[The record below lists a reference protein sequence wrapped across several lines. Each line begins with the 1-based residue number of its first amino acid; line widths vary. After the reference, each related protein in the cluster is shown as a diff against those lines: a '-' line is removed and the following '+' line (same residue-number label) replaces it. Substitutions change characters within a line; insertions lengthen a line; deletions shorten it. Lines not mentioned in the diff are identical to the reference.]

1 MNWAWEQALP
11 PTSKLILMA
20 LADAASDE
28 GICWPGIKTVAR
40 KCNVSAR
47 TVQRTIK
54 VFVTTGVLMVEERRR
69 PDGRQTSNSYM
80 LALPQYPDKLSPPEL
95 RPHGGG
101 DNGGAGRVTQLSHA
115 GGDPAM
121 SPQEPLLEHIN
132 KPPLPQNG
140 LGPGASI
147 IFPRKLTVPERESI
161 LRIAGQI
168 PFHDLQ
174 QLVDELASAMASENT
189 IRTTPL
195 RWFQGVLKRY
205 ARGEFVAA
213 GAIET
218 EKRRMLKAR
227 PEQPEV
233 SLSAPLEK
241 SDAQPYLQLMRQA
254 LATSVGCKT
263 K

>member
-95 RPHGGG
+95 RPHGRG

-140 LGPGASI
+140 LGLGASI

-168 PFHDLQ
+168 PFYDLQ

-213 GAIET
+213 GAIDT

-254 LATSVGCKT
+254 LATSVGCK
-263 K
+263 KK